1 MSSVQQEPNPKPQ
14 VADSATIVGDVLDLR
29 AFCLVVDLG
38 SITLAA
44 KKLRESKATLSRRIS
59 RLEGAIGVSL
69 VKRSSRLVE
78 ATEDGAVY
86 RERVGNVLELLGA
99 ANDEARHALKTPS
112 GTLRITAGHEFNS
125 VLAPIVVAF
134 AQRFPDVKIDMLVTQ
149 AVLDFDRDGVDVA
162 LRVGRK
168 LSDSS
173 LITHKIMELDPVI
186 VAAPEYVRS
195 KPVVR
200 SPADLTRHRVL
211 SLSPANPHRLPI
223 RHRTSGRES
232 DLHLGTEL
240 ISTDLN
246 FLLELALAGGGIAV
260 LPKVTVHRELADQ
273 RLVRLLADY
282 EIPGAALFLLHRAAR
297 LVPPK
302 IIAFREHVVQALRQM
317 STTEPPTL
325 GPRL

>member
-1 MSSVQQEPNPKPQ
+1 MTMDTMFTQCSSRGAIESDGGSLSSVQQEPKPKPQ

-86 RERVGNVLELLGA
+86 RERVGNVLELLGE
-99 ANDEARHALKTPS
+99 ANDEARHTLKTPS

-186 VAAPEYVRS
+186 VAAPEYVR
-195 KPVVR
+195 
-200 SPADLTRHRVL
+200 
-211 SLSPANPHRLPI
+211 
-223 RHRTSGRES
+223 
-232 DLHLGTEL
+232 
-240 ISTDLN
+240 
-246 FLLELALAGGGIAV
+246 
-260 LPKVTVHRELADQ
+260 
-273 RLVRLLADY
+273 
-282 EIPGAALFLLHRAAR
+282 
-297 LVPPK
+297 
-302 IIAFREHVVQALRQM
+302 
-317 STTEPPTL
+317 
-325 GPRL
+325 